1 MKLLKYTIV
10 VSLLI
15 GLLGW
20 WLAPTDSSDSSN
32 QGDNSLDMVYKVER
46 SDMII
51 GILASGTVNAIKNHK
66 IALEA
71 SVPAKISWLID
82 ENTSVKKDDVLIK
95 FDDEKLKNQ
104 VEDYKLE
111 VENQIKSME
120 IAKEELEILKSS
132 NKADLR
138 QAQDRVR
145 DAEEAFVKYIKLQ
158 GPQAKD
164 DQQLKIENAI
174 KAVDD
179 AKQAVVDAESKHSNT
194 VYDTREKEQAALT
207 NIENLK
213 KAVDDKELAYDKA
226 ILDRKLFK
234 RFDYPNKIISL
245 ENSLTQAK
253 LNLQKTKV
261 RTSSGLVQKENS
273 IIRNKNNLKRK
284 REQYEQH
291 KKYLGMMEL
300 KAPVDGVVIYGDPS
314 RRWDNN
320 ELKVGSDVYKGRALM
335 TIPDLSSMLVDF
347 DLPEQYRSR
356 VATGNEVVVT
366 PDSLPS
372 LKIRGKVT
380 NIAPLPVNQIYWDRN
395 SPKIY
400 KSKVEFSTHDKR
412 LVSGMSAQ
420 LEIIT
425 KELKNVLSIPVEAV
439 FEENGQFY
447 VYVKNGGKRP
457 DKQIIEIGQADDD
470 SVEITKGLAEND
482 EIYLYNPFISE
493 D

>member
-1 MKLLKYTIV
+1 MKLLKYAIA

-15 GLLGW
+15 GSIVW
-20 WLAPTDSSDSSN
+20 WRPSAGASDHSN
-32 QGDNSLDMVYKVER
+32 EDDNSLDMVYKVER
-46 SDMII
+46 NDMII
-51 GILASGTVNAIKNHK
+51 GILSSGTVNAIKNHK

-71 SVPAKISWLID
+71 SVPAKIAWLID
-82 ENTSVKKDDVLIK
+82 ENTSVKKGDILVK

-111 VENQIKSME
+111 MENQAKSLE
-120 IAKEELEILKSS
+120 ISKEELEILKSS
-132 NKADLR
+132 NKVDLR

-145 DAEEAFVKYIKLQ
+145 DAEEAFIKYIKLQ

-164 DQQLKIENAI
+164 SQQLKIDTAI
-174 KAVDD
+174 KAVED
-179 AKQAVVDAESKHSNT
+179 AKQAVVDAESKHTNT

-207 NIENLK
+207 NIAKLK
-213 KAVDDKELAYDKA
+213 KAIDDKELAYDNA
-226 ILDRKLFK
+226 ILNRKLFK

-245 ENSLTQAK
+245 ENALAQAK

-261 RTSSGLVQKENS
+261 RISSGLIQKENS
-273 IIRNKNNLKRK
+273 IIRNKNSLKRK
-284 REQYEQH
+284 KEQYEQN
-291 KKYLGMMEL
+291 KKYLNMMEL

-356 VATGNEVVVT
+356 VAVGNEVVVT

-372 LKIRGKVT
+372 LKIRGKITDV
-380 NIAPLPVNQIYWDRN
+380 APLPVNQIYWDRN
-395 SPKIY
+395 SPKVY

-425 KELKNVLSIPVEAV
+425 QELKNVLSIPVESV

-447 VYVKNGGKRP
+447 VYIKNGGKRP

-470 SVEITKGLAEND
+470 SVEITKGLSEGD
-482 EIYLYNPFISE
+482 EIYLYHPFISE

>member
-1 MKLLKYTIV
+1 MKLLKYAIV

-15 GLLGW
+15 AAVVW
-20 WLAPTDSSDSSN
+20 WLFPNASDDSS

-46 SDMII
+46 NDMII
-51 GILASGTVNAIKNHK
+51 GILASGTINAIKNHK

-82 ENTSVKKDDVLIK
+82 ENSSVKKGDVLIK

-111 VENQIKSME
+111 VENQKKSLE
-120 IAKEELEILKSS
+120 ISREELEILKSS

-164 DQQLKIENAI
+164 AQQIKIENAI
-174 KAVDD
+174 KAVED
-179 AKQAVVDAESKHSNT
+179 AKQAVVDAESKHANT

-207 NIENLK
+207 NIEKLK
-213 KAVDDKELAYDKA
+213 KTIDDKELAYDNA
-226 ILDRKLFK
+226 VLDRKLFK

-245 ENSLTQAK
+245 ENALAQAK
-253 LNLQKTKV
+253 LNLQRTKV
-261 RTSSGLVQKENS
+261 RISSGLIQKENS
-273 IIRNKNNLKRK
+273 MIRNKNSLKRK
-284 REQYEQH
+284 KEQYEQH
-291 KKYLGMMEL
+291 KKYLDMMEL
-300 KAPVDGVVIYGDPS
+300 KTPVDGVVIYGDPS

-320 ELKVGSDVYKGRALM
+320 ELKVGSDVYKGRILM

-356 VATGNEVVVT
+356 VAVGNEVVVT

-395 SPKIY
+395 SPKVY

-412 LVSGMSAQ
+412 LVSGMNAQ

-425 KELKNVLSIPVEAV
+425 KELKSVLSVPVESV